1 MYIDNAA
8 KFRDKLR
15 RGQMCLGTGIT
26 FSDATVTEC
35 LCGLLD
41 FVWIDMEHNPLSL
54 EAVQAHVMA
63 TKGSD
68 TAPLVRVAW
77 NDPVLIKPV
86 LDLGA
91 AGVIL
96 PFIRTA
102 EDTRRAVAACRY
114 PPEGIRG
121 FGPRR
126 PSNYARLGGPEFC
139 AAANDAILVHVQ
151 VEHVDAVRN
160 IDEIVAVPGLFGIV
174 LGPND
179 LAASLGHTGQP
190 RHPDVLR
197 AAETVIAAAR
207 RAGRFVGI
215 GIGPEP
221 ETLTEWINRGVHWL
235 STGADFALMMR
246 AAGQLVEHVRAHTHR
261 AGEAP

>member
-1 MYIDNAA
+1 MS
-8 KFRDKLR
+8 
-15 RGQMCLGTGIT
+15 TGS
-26 FSDATVTEC
+26 FQATRT
-35 LCGLLD
+35 
-41 FVWIDMEHNPLSL
+41 S
-54 EAVQAHVMA
+54 MA
-63 TKGSD
+63 
-68 TAPLVRVAW
+68 APLVRVAW

-91 AGVIL
+91 AGVIV

-114 PPEGIRG
+114 PPDGIRG
-121 FGPRR
+121 YGPRR

-179 LAASLGHTGQP
+179 LAA
-190 RHPDVLR
+190 
-197 AAETVIAAAR
+197 A
-207 RAGRFVGI
+207 
-215 GIGPEP
+215 
-221 ETLTEWINRGVHWL
+221 
-235 STGADFALMMR
+235 
-246 AAGQLVEHVRAHTHR
+246 QLVAELGGVVDVHQADSKMLGRHHSH
-261 AGEAP
+261 